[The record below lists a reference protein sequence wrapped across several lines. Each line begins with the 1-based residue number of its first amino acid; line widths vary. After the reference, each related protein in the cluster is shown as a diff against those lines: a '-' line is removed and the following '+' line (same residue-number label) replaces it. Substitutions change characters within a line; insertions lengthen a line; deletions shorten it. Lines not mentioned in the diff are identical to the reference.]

1 MIKRILTTKK
11 LQLRLITYSDLDAI
25 HQLHVLPETDRYNTL
40 GIPNNLEETKSIID
54 LWIKDNEL
62 EEVINYTFAIETK
75 SPEIFLGLIG
85 LKLGRRIYNNAEVWY
100 KIHPEFWGKGIATSS
115 LNSILDFGF
124 NILKLHRIEAGC
136 AVDNVASTKV
146 MEKVGMIKEG
156 RCRKVLPLQSG
167 WSDSV
172 EYAIIDSDK
181 RANQ

>member
-75 SPEIFLGLIG
+75 SPEKFLGLIG
-85 LKLGRRIYNNAEVWY
+85 LKLGRRIYKNAEGLV
-100 KIHPEFWGKGIATSS
+100 
-115 LNSILDFGF
+115 
-124 NILKLHRIEAGC
+124 
-136 AVDNVASTKV
+136 
-146 MEKVGMIKEG
+146 
-156 RCRKVLPLQSG
+156 
-167 WSDSV
+167 
-172 EYAIIDSDK
+172 
-181 RANQ
+181 